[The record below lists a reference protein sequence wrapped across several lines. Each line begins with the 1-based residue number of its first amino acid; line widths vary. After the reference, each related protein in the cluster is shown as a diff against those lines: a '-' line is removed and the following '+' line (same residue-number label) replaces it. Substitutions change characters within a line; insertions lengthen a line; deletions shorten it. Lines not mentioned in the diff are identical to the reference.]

1 MCLSSNQ
8 EAIRRVQQTGLTE
21 SHISL
26 CIHLDKE
33 KLVIHEKMKTAYM
46 FLARVLFI
54 ENDPISSS
62 IVHKNRVYVWDR
74 LHSGED
80 QPLQEEEREN
90 EDFEDLIENDEYA
103 GKTQKKKEADD
114 DKKQAMIVLTSEQE
128 SQNMMVI

>member
-1 MCLSSNQ
+1 
-8 EAIRRVQQTGLTE
+8 
-21 SHISL
+21 
-26 CIHLDKE
+26 LDKE